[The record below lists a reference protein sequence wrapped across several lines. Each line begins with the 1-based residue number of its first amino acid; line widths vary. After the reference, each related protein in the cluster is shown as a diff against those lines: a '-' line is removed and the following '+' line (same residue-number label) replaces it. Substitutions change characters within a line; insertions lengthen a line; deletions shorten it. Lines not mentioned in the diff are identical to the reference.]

1 MNTILILDLDGVL
14 ITTPPWKSDEIHV
27 DGYSD
32 FNQTCVSNLNSLLD
46 YKPFDIWLSS
56 TRRTNK
62 SLAEFNQIFQNRD
75 IKGMIRGFVPEYNST
90 KNRKEEIIE
99 FITEFKLTDYLI
111 LDDDKSLNSLNPKLK
126 SKLVLTELTIGF
138 NSKKLKEAIE
148 KLK

>member
-1 MNTILILDLDGVL
+1 M
-14 ITTPPWKSDEIHV
+14 
-27 DGYSD
+27 
-32 FNQTCVSNLNSLLD
+32 
-46 YKPFDIWLSS
+46 SS

-90 KNRKEEIIE
+90 KNRKEEIIA
-99 FITEFKLTDYLI
+99 FITEFKLTNYLI